1 MAKARGIFQIY
12 KKVLARRPY
21 LVQAIQ
27 TGALMG
33 AGDIIS
39 QTLIEKKS
47 IAAVD
52 FKRTLQFSSIGFF
65 VGGPALRVW
74 YGLLNKHVGASGKTV
89 AMKKVFVDQFI
100 FAPTFLFFIL
110 VAVGKTG
117 VVPREGHLRLANA
130 NDTPEVIS
138 IDLRSF
144 HSRISK
150 RDLRFQIVEEYSS
163 KRKNRY
169 IIRPHHNKYIERL
182 IVSGHTIERL
192 IESTSTS
199 SDVLKLLAR
208 SK

>member
-1 MAKARGIFQIY
+1 MYLAMAKARGIFQIY

-110 VAVGKTG
+110 VAVGTMQGK
-117 VVPREGHLRLANA
+117 PWDSIRR
-130 NDTPEVIS
+130 DIS
-138 IDLRSF
+138 YNYL
-144 HSRISK
+144 
-150 RDLRFQIVEEYSS
+150 
-163 KRKNRY
+163 
-169 IIRPHHNKYIERL
+169 
-182 IVSGHTIERL
+182 
-192 IESTSTS
+192 
-199 SDVLKLLAR
+199 DVLKTNYYIWPWVQLVNFYYIPLQYQVLLVQFVALFWNTYLSWKTN
-208 SK
+208 SKRPVE